1 MNTPLR
7 YRLLSGTALVMLVAV
22 VGYSCKDWLNTPSQG
37 TLDETQLLTHSGV
50 EAALIATYRALDCT
64 NSTNGN
70 WGCAASNWV
79 WGSVAADDAYKGS
92 NASDQPPI
100 FDIESYAWSTG
111 DAESYLDVKWGQV
124 YEGVVR
130 SNATLRLLKE
140 VQAAS
145 PGAISAADAS
155 GIKGEALFLRAHF
168 HFEAWRMWGNV
179 PYYYETDTD
188 FRKPNIS
195 SANVATAIGQDLD
208 SAIAY
213 LPATPRN
220 GEKGRVTSWTA
231 KAYKG
236 RLQVYTGNYAGA
248 LTTLRDV
255 KASGPYALQPAFNQ
269 VWTGFPSFS
278 DGPETIL
285 AFQASVND
293 GEPNGNNGNYGE
305 RLNFPYGLGFCC
317 GFHQPSQN
325 LVNFFQVDAAGLPLA
340 LSSATWNA
348 SSANFAANTT
358 TPVDPRLDWTV
369 GRDFVPYK
377 DWGLHNP
384 TFIRDIAYSGPYSP
398 KKNVHE
404 KSSGAQSKVGWLPA
418 QLNSVHIHIYRYADL
433 LLLLAEAEVEAGVID
448 NARLI
453 VNQIRARAGA
463 VAQGCGA
470 GSSDSLTKAKY
481 PSCVGDDRLAVP
493 LVAASA
499 TLDTLVEPWAY
510 YKVGQYTT
518 PWASQAAA
526 RGYVRYERRVE
537 LGMEGQRFFDLRRW
551 PNGAATAADSAIPAY
566 VAVEQTRRTWLAAAI
581 WQPRHHLY
589 PIPQI
594 EIELSKVGGTSK
606 LTQNPGW

>member
-7 YRLLSGTALVMLVAV
+7 YRLLSGTALVMLVAG
-22 VGYSCKDWLNTPSQG
+22 VGYSCKDWLNTPAQG
-37 TLDETQLLTHSGV
+37 TLDETSLQTHAGV
-50 EAALIATYRALDCT
+50 EATLIAAYRALDCT

-92 NASDQPPI
+92 NAPDQPPI

-111 DAESYLDVKWGQV
+111 DAESYLNVKWANV

-130 SNATLRLLKE
+130 ANATLRLLKE
-140 VQAAS
+140 VQAAK
-145 PGAISAADAS
+145 PGEISAADAL
-155 GIKGEALFLRAHF
+155 GIKGEAMFLRAHY
-168 HFEAWRMWGNV
+168 HFEAWRMWGNI

-188 FRKPNIS
+188 FRKTNQGVNAPALI
-195 SANVATAIGQDLD
+195 AQDLD

-236 RLQVYTGNYAGA
+236 RLQVYTGQFAA
-248 LTTLRDV
+248 AVTTLTDV
-255 KASGPYALQPAFNQ
+255 KNNGPYALQPDFHQ
-269 VWTGFPSFS
+269 VWSGFPQYA

-285 AFQASVND
+285 AYQASVND

-340 LSSATWNA
+340 LTSATWNA
-348 SSANFAANTT
+348 NSANFAANTT

-404 KSSGAQSKVGWLPA
+404 KASGAQSKVGWLPA
-418 QLNSVHIHIYRYADL
+418 QLNSVHIHIYRYADM
-433 LLLLAEAEVEAGVID
+433 LLLLAEADVETGALEA
-448 NARLI
+448 ARAI

-463 VAQGCGA
+463 VAQGCGS
-470 GSSDSLTKAKY
+470 GTDSLTLAKY
-481 PSCVGDDRLAVP
+481 PSCAGDSRLTVP
-493 LVAASA
+493 LLAGASVDS
-499 TLDTLVEPWAY
+499 LSEPWAF
-510 YKVGQYTT
+510 YKIGQYTT
-518 PWASQAAA
+518 PWVNQAAA
-526 RGYVRYERRVE
+526 RGYVQYERRLE
-537 LGMEGQRFFDLRRW
+537 LAMEGQRFFDLRRW
-551 PNGAATAADSAIPAY
+551 VSGAGYVADSAIPAY
-566 VAVEQTRRTWLAAAI
+566 VAVEKTRRTWLAAAV
-581 WQPRHHLY
+581 WQTRHHLY
-589 PIPQI
+589 PIPATQI
-594 EIELSKVGGTSK
+594 DLSKVGGVSK
-606 LTQNPGW
+606 LVQNPGW